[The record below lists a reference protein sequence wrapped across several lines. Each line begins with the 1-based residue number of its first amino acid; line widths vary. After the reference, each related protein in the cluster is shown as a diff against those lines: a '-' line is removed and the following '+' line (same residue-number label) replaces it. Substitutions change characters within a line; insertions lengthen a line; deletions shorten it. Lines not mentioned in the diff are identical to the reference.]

1 MDRLRVLAI
10 DDEVPALDDLVYLLR
25 EDPRIAGVVTARD
38 GAGALRLLDRALAD
52 GEPIDAVFL
61 DIRMPGLDG
70 LVLGRLLAQF
80 ASPPHIVFVTA
91 YDAHAVDAFEI
102 KAVDYLLK
110 PLRRQRLAEA
120 VRRVAEHTEE
130 PHFAGAAPRPRSSEP
145 APVPVELAGVTR
157 FVPPA
162 DVRYVEAHGDY
173 VRLHTDSAVHLV
185 RIPLAV
191 LEERWREAGFVR
203 IHRSLLVAVRHIEQ
217 LRLNAGRC
225 TVQVGDT
232 ELTVSRRHVRE
243 VRDLLLNRSR

>member
-1 MDRLRVLAI
+1 MDGLRVLAI
-10 DDEVPALDDLVYLLR
+10 DDEPPALDDLVYLLR
-25 EDPRIAGVVTARD
+25 EDSRVGEVVTARD
-38 GAGALRLLDRALAD
+38 GAVALRLLDRALAD
-52 GEPIDAVFL
+52 GQPVDAVFL

-80 ASPPHIVFVTA
+80 ASPPQIVFVTA

-102 KAVDYLLK
+102 KAADYLLK

-120 VRRVAEHTEE
+120 VRRVAEHLEE
-130 PHFAGAAPRPRSSEP
+130 PVQPVPQPKPAEP

-173 VRLHTDSAVHLV
+173 VRLHTGSGVHLV

-203 IHRSLLVAVRHIEQ
+203 VHRSLLVAVRHIEH
-217 LRLNAGRC
+217 LRLDSGRC
-225 TVQVGDT
+225 TVLVAGV
-232 ELTVSRRHVRE
+232 ELAVSRRHVRE
-243 VRDLLLNRSR
+243 VRDLLLHRSR